1 MWQPEAHWQRLQ
13 SGMGASTLGVWRDG
27 DLIIKRLTAPTPDDL
42 PELEMPRNAAYWR
55 RAADV
60 AAAHVVDS
68 TPGLRGPAVV
78 RMEEDAEGITFAYAA
93 VDPAHLTGPFV
104 ARALGRFAG
113 AEMADH
119 AWLARNQLADRLAT
133 TERRGGWTTLARTT
147 VADLADRLW
156 SRRGHFLTAVAELP
170 QVPQHGDPVPANLLG
185 RQGDDVLAIDW
196 SNLGWGPVGADL
208 GYWSL
213 SAREDFDVLLHAYV
227 DGLPPGTASIEQ
239 ARLGAQVTAVY
250 TALSR
255 ADWALARAAEG
266 DGALAAKYR
275 HPSVAPYLMALQRQ
289 FPQLEALI

>member
-27 DLIIKRLTAPTPDDL
+27 DLIIKRLVRPTDEDL
-42 PELEMPRNAAYWR
+42 PMLQLQRHAAYWR
-55 RAADV
+55 RAAYV
-60 AAAHVVDS
+60 ASLHVVDD
-68 TPGLRGPAVV
+68 TPGLRGPTLVS
-78 RMEEDAEGITFAYAA
+78 MDEDHEGITFAYTA
-93 VDPAHLTGPFV
+93 VERADLTGPFV
-104 ARALGRFAG
+104 AAALGRFAG
-113 AEMADH
+113 ADIGH
-119 AWLARNQLADRLAT
+119 DSWLASNQLADRLT
-133 TERRGGWTTLARTT
+133 STERRGGWTTLARTT

-156 SRRGHFLTAVAELP
+156 SRREHFVTALAELP

-185 RQGDDVLAIDW
+185 RTGEEVLAIDW

-213 SAREDFDVLLHAYV
+213 SAREDFEVLLQAYV
-227 DGLPPGTASIEQ
+227 DELPPGTASMDQ